1 MCADVSKH
9 GHDVRTEVRYKPQRQ
24 SVSTYHII
32 FFILFH
38 EVIRDIFIL
47 SKIINTIFNYITDNL
62 KNMDYEKTSQSK
74 Q

>member
-1 MCADVSKH
+1 MFQNTDM
-9 GHDVRTEVRYKPQRQ
+9 Q
-24 SVSTYHII
+24 SEQKQSTNHKDKLSVPIIYI

-62 KNMDYEKTSQSK
+62 KNMGYEKNNK
-74 Q
+74 